1 MATRIS
7 HHHRIL
13 FVECSAGVSGDML
26 LAGFLSMGF
35 PLTQLRRL
43 IRQLGLDSVRI
54 RVESVRRDSVTAAR
68 ISIRGNP
75 ASFPRRAVDLIRF
88 VEESSLSSP
97 VKRSLIR
104 VLSVLTRAEAKAHG
118 ASWRQVQFHQL
129 GRVDTLVNLAGL
141 CAGLNYFSI
150 GPVYASRIPLGC
162 RFHDPHGN
170 WQARPGPS
178 TQWLLRR
185 FKTVRRPEPFEWS
198 TPTGAAFLSA
208 FACPDPAPPFKVSR
222 VGHAVGHGRPP
233 TGPSVLRLLVGRPIL
248 GLT

>member
-1 MATRIS
+1 
-7 HHHRIL
+7 
-13 FVECSAGVSGDML
+13 ML
-26 LAGFLSMGF
+26 LAALLDLGF
-35 PLTQLRRL
+35 PMSGLRRVV
-43 IRQLGLDSVRI
+43 RQLGLGSVKIRIEQIDRGSVR
-54 RVESVRRDSVTAAR
+54 AAR
-68 ISIRGNP
+68 IAIQGDP

-88 VEESSLSSP
+88 VEESSLSPP

-104 VLSVLTRAEAKAHG
+104 VLSVLTRAEARAHG
-118 ASWRQVQFHQL
+118 QPLKQVHFHQL

-141 CAGLNYFSI
+141 CAALNYFSI
-150 GPVYASRIPLGC
+150 DAVYASPIPLGC
-162 RFHDPHGN
+162 RFQDPHGN

-185 FKTVRRPEPFEWS
+185 FETVRRPEPFEWS

-208 FACPDPAPPFKVSR
+208 FACPQPAPPFKVSR

-233 TGPSVLRLLVGRPIL
+233 AGPSVLRLLVGCPIL